1 MNIEVR
7 HTTTYAVIAA
17 ALCAVA
23 IPLACGGSGAD
34 NQEADAHRLPD
45 TLRVDRKSVV

>member
-17 ALCAVA
+17 ALCAVVNDMA
-23 IPLACGGSGAD
+23 LETSD
-34 NQEADAHRLPD
+34 RLYD
-45 TLRVDRKSVV
+45 FAGVRTFMYY